1 MDLPAHV
8 PHSLFI
14 DRSRIGSVC
23 EEEWASF
30 LDDNHLIPV
39 PEQQDLRGFF
49 LNWVAVFLP
58 DAFPTSLQPR
68 LSAWME
74 QQFDQ
79 LDSCYVKPPLIGST
93 LFALTDDRHWLRI
106 QLNNFADGGSQVRNF
121 FHKSLA
127 LVAPR
132 ITFDSELLRRLDLG
146 MKAVYFYMDVALT
159 LYTVAQG
166 DTEEK
171 LVNLRRWQKGFLNGR
186 EKAAV
191 DGFIEG
197 LPVRNPLLFWLTE
210 NLAYVALRIGCL
222 PTSPA
227 EDAGL
232 PLGIELSAVW
242 AGMKDHPLFSPCI
255 ELKRER
261 FVENAEE

>member
-1 MDLPAHV
+1 
-8 PHSLFI
+8 
-14 DRSRIGSVC
+14 
-23 EEEWASF
+23 
-30 LDDNHLIPV
+30 
-39 PEQQDLRGFF
+39 
-49 LNWVAVFLP
+49 
-58 DAFPTSLQPR
+58 
-68 LSAWME
+68 
-74 QQFDQ
+74 
-79 LDSCYVKPPLIGST
+79 
-93 LFALTDDRHWLRI
+93 
-106 QLNNFADGGSQVRNF
+106 
-121 FHKSLA
+121 
-127 LVAPR
+127 
-132 ITFDSELLRRLDLG
+132 

-171 LVNLRRWQKGFLNGR
+171 LVNLRRWQKGFLNER

-222 PTSPA
+222 PTAPA

-242 AGMKDHPLFSPCI
+242 TRIKDHPLFSPYI
-255 ELKRER
+255 ELKRDR
-261 FVENAEE
+261 VVEYAEE